1 MFSTAFQANAF
12 QNNAFQIY
20 VAPTP
25 TNAMDMHDGIS
36 KEELKRIREI
46 QKQLRKAE
54 NERNRL
60 KIEKTKARKEAIAD
74 LVSPKKIA
82 KVVENK
88 VKLLEPKIE
97 KVEFDIQGLVDQK
110 DRIIREIALRQEQA
124 SLQMQLAIFEA
135 KRKAELDD
143 EESILAILL

>member
-1 MFSTAFQANAF
+1 MFSSAFQANAF
-12 QNNAFQIY
+12 QNNAFQ
-20 VAPTP
+20 VH
-25 TNAMDMHDGIS
+25 NAFDTHDGIT

-46 QKQLRKAE
+46 QKNLRKAE

-60 KIEKTKARKEAIAD
+60 KIEKTKARKEAIAN

>member
-20 VAPTP
+20 IPPV
-25 TNAMDMHDGIS
+25 NQMDMHDGIS

-60 KIEKTKARKEAIAD
+60 KIEKTKARKEAIAN

-88 VKLLEPKIE
+88 VKLIDPKIE
-97 KVEFDIQGLVDQK
+97 KVEFDIQSLVDQK

-124 SLQMQLAIFEA
+124 RLQMEFAIFEA

>member
-20 VAPTP
+20 IAPNT
-25 TNAMDMHDGIS
+25 MDMHDGIS

-60 KIEKTKARKEAIAD
+60 RIEKIKARKEAIAN
-74 LVSPKKIA
+74 LVDPKKVA
-82 KVVENK
+82 KVVEKK
-88 VKLLEPKIE
+88 VKLIEPKIE
-97 KVEFDIQGLVDQK
+97 KVEFDIQSLVDQK

-124 SLQMQLAIFEA
+124 RLQMEFALYEA

-143 EESILAILL
+143 EEAILLLI

>member
-12 QNNAFQIY
+12 QNNAFQVY
-20 VAPTP
+20 VPPTP
-25 TNAMDMHDGIS
+25 TPTMDMHDGIS

-124 SLQMQLAIFEA
+124 LLQMQLAIFEA

>member
-20 VAPTP
+20 GGPTP
-25 TNAMDMHDGIS
+25 TMDMHDGIS

-60 KIEKTKARKEAIAD
+60 KIEKTKARKEAIAN

-88 VKLLEPKIE
+88 VKLIEPKIE
-97 KVEFDIQGLVDQK
+97 KVEFDIQSLVDQK

-124 SLQMQLAIFEA
+124 RLQMEFAIFEA

>member
-20 VAPTP
+20 IAPNT
-25 TNAMDMHDGIS
+25 MDMHDGIS

-60 KIEKTKARKEAIAD
+60 RIEKIKARKEAIAN
-74 LVSPKKIA
+74 LVDPKKVA
-82 KVVENK
+82 KVVEKK
-88 VKLLEPKIE
+88 VKLIEPKIE
-97 KVEFDIQGLVDQK
+97 KVEFDIQSLVDQK

-124 SLQMQLAIFEA
+124 QLQMEFALYEA

-143 EESILAILL
+143 EEAILLLI

>member
-20 VAPTP
+20 IAPNT
-25 TNAMDMHDGIS
+25 MDMHDGIS

-60 KIEKTKARKEAIAD
+60 KIQKTKARKEAIAN

-88 VKLLEPKIE
+88 VKLIEPKIE
-97 KVEFDIQGLVDQK
+97 KVEFDIQSLVDQK

-124 SLQMQLAIFEA
+124 RLQMEFAVYEA

-143 EESILAILL
+143 EEAILLLI

>member
-20 VAPTP
+20 IPPTP

-60 KIEKTKARKEAIAD
+60 RIEKTKARKELITN
-74 LVSPKKIA
+74 LVSPKKVA

-88 VKLLEPKIE
+88 VKLIEPKIE
-97 KVEFDIQGLVDQK
+97 KVEFDIQSLVDQK

-124 SLQMQLAIFEA
+124 RLQMEFAIYEA

>member
-1 MFSTAFQANAF
+1 MFSSAFQANAF
-12 QNNAFQIY
+12 QNNAFQIH
-20 VAPTP
+20 
-25 TNAMDMHDGIS
+25 NAFDMHDGIT

-46 QKQLRKAE
+46 QKNLRKAE

-60 KIEKTKARKEAIAD
+60 KIEKTKARKDLITN

-88 VKLLEPKIE
+88 VKLIEPKIE
-97 KVEFDIQGLVDQK
+97 KVEIDIQSLIDQK
-110 DRIIREIALRQEQA
+110 DRIINEIALRQEQA
-124 SLQMQLAIFEA
+124 RLQMEFAIFEA

-143 EESILAILL
+143 EESILLLI